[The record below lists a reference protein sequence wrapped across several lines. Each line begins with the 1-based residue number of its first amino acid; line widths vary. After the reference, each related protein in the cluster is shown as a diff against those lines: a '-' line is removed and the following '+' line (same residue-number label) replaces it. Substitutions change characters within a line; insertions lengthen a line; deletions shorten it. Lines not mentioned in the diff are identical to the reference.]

1 MRVRETCRW
10 HRYGLEAMDLAHA
23 RAGDLVPSHE
33 ARSVSP
39 SRPCACGRLGY
50 TSHLARRAAI
60 VFGLRER
67 NYAVAV
73 LGALPLAG
81 SVVLAGWTALVRLV
95 WLF

>member
-1 MRVRETCRW
+1 
-10 HRYGLEAMDLAHA
+10 
-23 RAGDLVPSHE
+23 
-33 ARSVSP
+33 
-39 SRPCACGRLGY
+39 
-50 TSHLARRAAI
+50 

-67 NYAVAV
+67 NHAAAV

>member
-1 MRVRETCRW
+1 
-10 HRYGLEAMDLAHA
+10 
-23 RAGDLVPSHE
+23 
-33 ARSVSP
+33 
-39 SRPCACGRLGY
+39 
-50 TSHLARRAAI
+50 